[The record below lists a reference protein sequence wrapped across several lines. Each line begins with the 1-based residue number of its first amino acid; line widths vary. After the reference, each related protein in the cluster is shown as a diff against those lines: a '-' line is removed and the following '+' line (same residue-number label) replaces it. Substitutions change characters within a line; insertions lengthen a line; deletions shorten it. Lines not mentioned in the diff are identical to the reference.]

1 MSRVLI
7 VGGGIAGLTAAIALR
22 RIGVDVEIVEL
33 KSQWESVSSG
43 IFLQSNG
50 LAMLRRLGV
59 LPSILKSGFA
69 VRDAMPVMGQDGEP
83 ITSVLYPRTAGPD
96 LPATVGIKR
105 STLHTILAS
114 AADQA
119 GARITLGTSVAALQ
133 PSQSGT
139 SVETTHGATDQFA
152 LVIGADGVHSVV
164 RSLAL
169 PDRAAPSE
177 SDFGVWRCI
186 ARRPKQLDEKIMMIT
201 AGLRLGIMP
210 ISDDELY
217 LFGIVREGVGA
228 RFPPDEWA
236 VTMRRRFQDFRGW
249 APHLLDAATSF
260 HYAVIE
266 EVDAT
271 PRWSNGCVLLI
282 GDAAHATTPFMG
294 QGASM
299 AIEDSVVLADLLSAD
314 SDVWD
319 SCESIR
325 ALLAAFE
332 QRRRARVQLVQE
344 RSLAAG
350 RAWGS
355 DADAFSSNDLRG
367 TMQTRV
373 DELYAVLANPP

>member
-249 APHLLDAATSF
+249 APHLLDAATSLCSDRGSRC
-260 HYAVIE
+260 HSALEQWVRPPDWRCRACDDSIYGSGRL
-266 EVDAT
+266 D
-271 PRWSNGCVLLI
+271 
-282 GDAAHATTPFMG
+282 GDRG
-294 QGASM
+294 LGGAG
-299 AIEDSVVLADLLSAD
+299 
-314 SDVWD
+314 
-319 SCESIR
+319 
-325 ALLAAFE
+325 
-332 QRRRARVQLVQE
+332 
-344 RSLAAG
+344 RSLE
-350 RAWGS
+350 
-355 DADAFSSNDLRG
+355 RG
-367 TMQTRV
+367 
-373 DELYAVLANPP
+373 